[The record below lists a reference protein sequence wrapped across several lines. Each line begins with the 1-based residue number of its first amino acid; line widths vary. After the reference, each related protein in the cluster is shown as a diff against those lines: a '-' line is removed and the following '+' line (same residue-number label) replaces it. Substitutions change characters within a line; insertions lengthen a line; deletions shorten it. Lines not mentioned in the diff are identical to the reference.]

1 VHGLCIYQKK
11 NIPLNMKTERK
22 TYQKIKNFEKL
33 VEIAHS
39 LRAKEKR
46 IVLCHGVF
54 DLLHPGHI
62 RHLESAKQQADILIV
77 TLTKDRMVK
86 KGPGRPVF
94 NQQLRA
100 ESLAAL
106 SCVDY
111 VAINEWPTAVE
122 AIKKIKPHL
131 YAKGAEYSKREDD
144 LTGKIY
150 DEENAVRSIGGDIY
164 FTNDI
169 TFSSTSI
176 LNTHF
181 NIFPNEAGQFLRKF
195 KKKYCCEDIITKLKS
210 LKDMKVLVIGDT
222 IIDSYCYCTGMGKPS
237 KDNIIAAKYLYEEE
251 FAGGTLA
258 VANHVAG
265 FCDHVSLV
273 SLIGSENGHS
283 DFIKS
288 RLKKNIKRRFFI
300 NKNINTIVKKRFLDP
315 SFLSKMFELCYLD
328 YFILGKD
335 LEQDILA
342 YLDSVIKRYDLV
354 IVSDFG
360 HGFISPKIVKLV
372 SAKAKF
378 LAVNTQLN
386 SANAG
391 FNLITKYPRADY
403 ICIDEPEIRMAMQDR
418 FSNLRRIILALDKK
432 INSKLIAVTKGHEG
446 AVFYEKRKSF
456 VSVPVFSKK
465 IVDRTGAGDACLSVT
480 ALAAA
485 SGMPI
490 EQIGFICN
498 AVGALAVLIVGN
510 KDPVEPIALYK
521 FIVTL
526 LQ

>member
-1 VHGLCIYQKK
+1 
-11 NIPLNMKTERK
+11 MKIKHK
-22 TYQKIKNFEKL
+22 TYRKIKNFEKL

-39 LRAKEKR
+39 LRAKKKR

-62 RHLESAKQQADILIV
+62 RHLESAKQQADTLIV
-77 TLTKDRMVK
+77 TLTKDEMVK

-94 NQQLRA
+94 NQRLRA

-150 DEENAVRSIGGDIY
+150 DEENAVKSIGGDVY
-164 FTNDI
+164 FTDDI

-176 LNTHF
+176 LNNHF
-181 NIFPNEAGQFLRKF
+181 NVFPNEARQFLNKF
-195 KKKYCCEDIITKLKS
+195 KKKYSCERVITRLKS
-210 LKDMKVLVIGDT
+210 LKDMRVLVIGDT

-237 KDNIIAAKYLYEEE
+237 KDNIIAAKYLYNEE
-251 FAGGTLA
+251 FAGGALA

-273 SLIGSENGHS
+273 SLIGGENGYF

-288 RLKKNIKRRFFI
+288 RLRENIKQKFFI
-300 NKNINTIVKKRFLDP
+300 KKDINTIVKKRFLDP

-328 YFILGKD
+328 YFILDKD
-335 LEQDILA
+335 LEQNIVG
-342 YLDSVIKRYDLV
+342 YLDSVVKGYDLV

-360 HGFISPKIVKLV
+360 HGLISPKIVKLIC
-372 SAKAKF
+372 AKAKF

-386 SANAG
+386 SANTG

-418 FSNLRRIILALDKK
+418 FSDLRRIMPLLDKK
-432 INSKLIAVTKGHEG
+432 VNSKLIAVTKGHEG
-446 AVFYEKRKSF
+446 AIFYEKKKNF
-456 VSVPVFSKK
+456 VSVPVFSKE

-490 EQIGFICN
+490 ELTGFICN

-510 KDPVEPIALYK
+510 KNSIEPIALYK